1 VRNRS
6 ACSTRRGVWR
16 SPSRSGSSPISDSR
30 RRIVW
35 SITAFYLLVA
45 GLIPHQVAAQS
56 ADADELYKHRDDLA
70 SAKQATEIWAS
81 RAAAGK
87 DFESSW
93 KLARA
98 CYWLGTHLPD
108 AERRV
113 QLDRGVR
120 AGEQAIQIDPS
131 KPEGHFWLAAN
142 MGTLA
147 ESYGLIQG
155 LKYRGRI
162 RDELQKVLAMNPSW
176 MQGSADRALGW
187 WYFRVPSL
195 FGGGHDQAVAHLKKA
210 LAYNPQSTIT
220 LYFLSEVALDDGK
233 KDEARKYLQQVLDAP
248 LDPEWTPEDKDY
260 KRKAGE
266 KLLLLNGGKGGINF
280 ELRTSNFE
288 LQARSQRLRA

>member
-1 VRNRS
+1 VEYPLVRNWRD
-6 ACSTRRGVWR
+6 CSTRRGVWR
-16 SPSRSGSSPISDSR
+16 SPSRSGSSPISDNR
-30 RRIVW
+30 RRIVCC
-35 SITAFYLLVA
+35 ITAFYLLVT
-45 GLIPHQVAAQS
+45 GLVPRPAAAQS
-56 ADADELYKHRDDLA
+56 ADPDELYKHRDDLA

-81 RAAAGK
+81 RAASGK
-87 DFESSW
+87 DFEATW

-113 QLDRGVR
+113 QLDRGVK
-120 AGEQAIQIDPS
+120 AGEQATQMDAA

-162 RDELQKVLAMNPSW
+162 KDELERVLAINPSW

-187 WYFRVPSL
+187 WYFRVPGL
-195 FGGGHDQAVAHLKKA
+195 FGGSDAKSIDHLKKA

-220 LYFLSEVALDDGK
+220 LYFLSEVMLSEGK
-233 KDEARKYLQQVLDAP
+233 KDDARKYLQQVLDAP
-248 LDPEWTPEDKDY
+248 LDPDWTPEDKDY
-260 KRKAGE
+260 KRKATD
-266 KLLLLNGGKGGINF
+266 KLKELNGGK
-280 ELRTSNFE
+280 
-288 LQARSQRLRA
+288 